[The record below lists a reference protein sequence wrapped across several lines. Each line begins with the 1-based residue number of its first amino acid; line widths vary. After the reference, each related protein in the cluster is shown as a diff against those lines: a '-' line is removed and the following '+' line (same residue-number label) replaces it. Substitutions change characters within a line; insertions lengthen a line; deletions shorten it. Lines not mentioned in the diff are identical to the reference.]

1 MAVNVNEVQS
11 QSVNNI
17 LPTIKVVGVGGGGGN
32 VVNRMVNDG
41 VKGVQYIAANT
52 DVMVLN
58 SSKAD
63 ITIPLG
69 AKNTKGLGAG
79 MKPEVG
85 KAAAEEDLDTI
96 KSVLE
101 DTDLIFVSAGMGGG
115 TGTGAAPVVAEIAK
129 EMKILTVG
137 VVTTPFRFEGS
148 KRARIAN
155 EGIEELKKHVDTL
168 MVIPNNK
175 LLEMASPKTTMNE
188 AFSLADDV
196 LKQAISGITDLLNR
210 EGVINLDFA
219 DLKTVMSNKGR
230 AIMGQGVGT
239 GENRGL
245 EAAQKAV
252 SSPLLSDT
260 QISGATGVII
270 NIVADENFSLL
281 DAQAAADFIQ
291 GSADQDAD
299 VIFGLV
305 TDNTK
310 DNEVIITVIATGFD
324 NPFETQEEVKHESGH
339 PLRVIDSMRHQ
350 NPEKMKQLH
359 SDSPAPEI
367 REEVLEE
374 PEPIIVEEPEPEDV
388 LELDPEIVGLKQV
401 EDTLHYPNQMDS
413 HTGSSAN
420 GFNPQEFDVPA
431 FMRKKR
437 LKN

>member
-1 MAVNVNEVQS
+1 MTVNVNEVQS

-17 LPTIKVVGVGGGGGN
+17 LPVIKVVGVGGGGGN

-52 DVMVLN
+52 DIMVLN

-69 AKNTKGLGAG
+69 TKNTKGLGAG

-85 KAAAEEDLDTI
+85 KAAAEEDIDTI

-101 DTDLIFVSAGMGGG
+101 GTDLIFVAAGMGGG
-115 TGTGAAPVVAEIAK
+115 TGTGAAPVIAEIAK
-129 EMKILTVG
+129 EMKILTVA
-137 VVTTPFRFEGS
+137 VVTSPFRFEGN
-148 KRARIAN
+148 KRARIAD

-175 LLEMASPKTTMNE
+175 LLEIASPKTTMNE
-188 AFSLADDV
+188 AFSIADDV

-230 AIMGQGVGT
+230 AIMGT
-239 GENRGL
+239 GLGAGESRGL
-245 EAAQKAV
+245 DAAQKAI

-260 QISGATGVII
+260 PISGATGVII
-270 NIVADENFSLL
+270 NIVADEEFSLL

-305 TDNTK
+305 TDDTK

-324 NPFETQEEVKHESGH
+324 NPLETQDSHRPANSH
-339 PLRVIDSMRHQ
+339 PLRVIDSMKHQ
-350 NPEKMKQLH
+350 NLDKMKEH
-359 SDSPAPEI
+359 HT
-367 REEVLEE
+367 E
-374 PEPIIVEEPEPEDV
+374 PLASEDVQPVEAEPEPEPEEV
-388 LELDPEIVGLKQV
+388 LELDPEVVGLTQV
-401 EDTLHYPNQMDS
+401 EDTLHYPNQMAG
-413 HTGSSAN
+413 GSEASN
-420 GFNPQEFDVPA
+420 GGLDPKNYEIPS

>member
-69 AKNTKGLGAG
+69 TKNTKGLGAG

-96 KSVLE
+96 KSILE
-101 DTDLIFVSAGMGGG
+101 GTDLIFVAAGMGGG
-115 TGTGAAPVVAEIAK
+115 TGTGAAPVIAEIAK
-129 EMKILTVG
+129 EMKVLTVA
-137 VVTTPFRFEGS
+137 VVTSPFRFEGN
-148 KRARIAN
+148 KRARIAD

-175 LLEMASPKTTMNE
+175 LLEIASPKTTMNE
-188 AFSLADDV
+188 AFSIADDV

-230 AIMGQGVGT
+230 AIMGTGIGT
-239 GENRGL
+239 GEGRGL
-245 EAAQKAV
+245 DAAQKAI

-260 QISGATGVII
+260 PISGATGVII
-270 NIVADENFSLL
+270 NIVADEDFSLL
-281 DAQAAADFIQ
+281 DAQSAADFIQ

-310 DNEVIITVIATGFD
+310 ENEVVITVIATGFD
-324 NPFETQEEVKHESGH
+324 SPFENQEKEKEQNTSNAQ
-339 PLRVIDSMRHQ
+339 PLRVIDSMKHQ
-350 NPEKMKQLH
+350 NPEKMKQLNV
-359 SDSPAPEI
+359 APVPN
-367 REEVLEE
+367 EEKIQEAVTA
-374 PEPIIVEEPEPEDV
+374 EPEPEEV
-388 LELDPEIVGLKQV
+388 IELDPEVVGLTPV
-401 EDTLHYPNQMDS
+401 EDTLHYPNQLNS
-413 HTGSSAN
+413 NSRSSEN
-420 GFNPQEFDVPA
+420 GFSAKDYSIPT
-431 FMRKKR
+431 FMRKNR
-437 LKN
+437 LKS